1 MAEVCRL
8 AVAKN
13 IAQSSGAKIYSTAR
27 WCDAKRTRAC
37 IDADVSLLAEFFLF
51 PVFLS
56 AFCLGMLPCFSK
68 WVDQLSERG

>member
-37 IDADVSLLAEFFLF
+37 IDADVSLLAELFHF
-51 PVFLS
+51 PVLLS
-56 AFCLGMLPCFSK
+56 AWECYLLPVS
-68 WVDQLSERG
+68 G